1 MSKSTLILKIISVLW
16 VIWGL
21 VHLFAGIMTISQ
33 GTADAIGGIA
43 DAVDPTLLAGTYH
56 EAVGAVL
63 NQHGFNLGWIGIF
76 TVIGGIYIWRAS
88 MTAMVFTAIV
98 GGLTDIGYFIFMDLG
113 GFVNFVPGTVMTLM
127 SGAAIILSVIVYFGK
142 TNAPDSQNTQKS

>member
-1 MSKSTLILKIISVLW
+1 MSKSTLMLKIISVLW

-21 VHLFAGIMTISQ
+21 VHLLAGILTISQ
-33 GTADAIGGIA
+33 GTADAVGGIA

-56 EAVGAVL
+56 EAVGAVI

-113 GFVNFVPGTVMTLM
+113 GFVNFVPGTVMTLI

-142 TNAPDSQNTQKS
+142 TSVPAS

>member
-21 VHLFAGIMTISQ
+21 VHLFAGIMTIAQ
-33 GTADAIGGIA
+33 GTS

-56 EAVGAVL
+56 EAVGAVI

-88 MTAMVFTAIV
+88 MAAMVFTAIV

-113 GFVNFVPGTVMTLM
+113 GFVNFVPGTVMTM
-127 SGAAIILSVIVYFGK
+127 ISGTAIILSVIVYFGK
-142 TNAPDSQNTQKS
+142 TNVPDSQNAQKS